1 MWNRL
6 ALTVASLLVPALIGA
21 ASAQEVQRVPLDN
34 SAAVWP
40 KTSTDAEIRREGRPA
55 LRIETGNDRSG
66 ATAITLARL
75 PAPRVPDAG
84 GQYVYSAWAKAKAL
98 SGPAYLEMWVEM
110 PDGKSYF
117 SRGLNSTI
125 RGDTDWVR
133 LTAPFFLKAGQQPK
147 LVTLNLVVVGQGT
160 VWIDDANLGAVA
172 AR

>member
-6 ALTVASLLVPALIGA
+6 ALTTATLIFAALLGGA
-21 ASAQEVQRVPLDN
+21 QAQDGQRVPLD
-34 SAAVWP
+34 SRTTIWP
-40 KTSTDAEIRREGRPA
+40 KATPDANVIREGRAA
-55 LRIETGNDRSG
+55 LRVETGNDRAG

-84 GQYVYSAWAKAKAL
+84 GHYVYAAWAKAKAL

-117 SRGLNSTI
+117 SRGLNATI

-133 LTAPFFLKAGQQPK
+133 LTTPFFLKPGQQPK
-147 LVTLNLVVVGQGT
+147 LVTLNLIVIGQGT
-160 VWIDDANLGAVA
+160 VWIDDVNLSAVA